1 LAEKLKLSKEET
13 EKLVLLGIVGA
24 IAFFSLIQFST
35 LPLLSGIGKLNK
47 DINKEREALK
57 NADSL
62 IKNKP
67 QLEKRLEKLTAQVD
81 AYEKA
86 IPAHTDMPNI
96 LQEISGMA
104 SDCKVKISK
113 IEPLRSEKQLNP
125 SNGAKGKPVAKQE
138 AGKPKALYSEIPI
151 QVEAKGGYHEIAE
164 FINKVETAPNVMSI
178 GDIELHSNADDIS
191 NHSARLL
198 IIAYVLNEE
207 AKAK

>member
-1 LAEKLKLSKEET
+1 MAEKLKLSKEET
-13 EKLVLLGIVGA
+13 EKLVLIGIGLV
-24 IAFFSLIQFST
+24 IAFLALIQFST
-35 LPLLSGIGKLNK
+35 IPLLGGIGKLNK
-47 DINKEREALK
+47 EIAGEREALK
-57 NADSL
+57 SADNL

-67 QLEKRLEKLTAQVD
+67 QLEKRLEKLTAQVGS
-81 AYEKA
+81 YEKA

-113 IEPLRSEKQLNP
+113 IEPLRSEKQAVP
-125 SNGAKGKPVAKQE
+125 SNGTKGKPAAKQE
-138 AGKPKALYSEIPI
+138 AAKPKVLYTEMPI
-151 QVEAKGGYHEIAE
+151 QVEARGGYHEIGE
-164 FINKVETAPNVMSI
+164 FINRVETAPNVMSI
-178 GDIELHSNADDIS
+178 GDIEIHSNPDDIS